1 MIYLI
6 FTIWSV
12 QITVTEEIIVKMPL
26 KIRSHTHIT
35 VIQVLVVLR
44 YLCLRV
50 RALTR
55 TFWSA
60 HEHYI
65 FFFLYLESVRN
76 LWFRKN
82 DSKYSIWKQL
92 HSKSCEETETC
103 FPSHLKSP
111 LNSVTYRAFPEGLK
125 DRKQNKN
132 AMKSVFYK

>member
-1 MIYLI
+1 MIYWI

-26 KIRSHTHIT
+26 KKRSHTHIT

-60 HEHYI
+60 HEHYN
-65 FFFLYLESVRN
+65 FFFVFRVCKKFMIQKEWLKIFNMKATAFKE
-76 LWFRKN
+76 LWGNGNVF
-82 DSKYSIWKQL
+82 S
-92 HSKSCEETETC
+92 
-103 FPSHLKSP
+103 FPSEISIEFRDIPCVSWRVKRQK
-111 LNSVTYRAFPEGLK
+111 T
-125 DRKQNKN
+125 KQKCHE
-132 AMKSVFYK
+132 KCIL

>member
-1 MIYLI
+1 MVYLI

-26 KIRSHTHIT
+26 KKRSHAHIT

-50 RALTR
+50 RTLTR

-60 HEHYI
+60 HEHYN
-65 FFFLYLESVRN
+65 FFFFV
-76 LWFRKN
+76 FRVCK
-82 DSKYSIWKQL
+82 KFMIQKEWLKISIWKQL